1 MFMTSLTTNY
11 VKLAVKRA
19 GGLTATA
26 NALGVSAVTIHD
38 WGKKERVSRLHHA
51 QKLSKLSGIKVEYLY
66 PVEDRVSIF

>member
-1 MFMTSLTTNY
+1 MFMTPLTTNY

-51 QKLSKLSGIKVEYLY
+51 KKLSKLSGIKVEYLY
-66 PVEDRVSIF
+66 PVDESYGIF